1 MRPIRDRIIKENAT
15 PLVVSF
21 DSPKVIKEIP
31 AYQMTLSQIQ
41 IDYFVDIPS
50 EKIVEAYVKNI
61 GRVVLWEGD
70 AYDAIG
76 DWTNADVA
84 NRIKEIYQ

>member
-21 DSPKVIKEIP
+21 DSPKVIKEVP
-31 AYQMTLSQIQ
+31 AYQLTVPQLEVN
-41 IDYFVDIPS
+41 YFVDSPS
-50 EKIVEAYVKNI
+50 EKIVEAYIKSI

-76 DWTNADVA
+76 DWTNTDVS